1 MAFPPT
7 LSELTSDKIIV
18 PNSLF
23 SFLTWM
29 SVGDTGL
36 EAVSMERVVFPS
48 SSDSRH
54 VLSFEQ
60 DMIHC
65 VSRGQLKTP
74 KHVAL
79 PLAVK
84 HMTVSTQVITLLNR
98 FGNGLSAP
106 QVSKFEMVMAESV
119 MCQQRQHADVF
130 VPSNISPLT
139 HVTFCWDYNVINEET
154 LSGAGT
160 THCTNGIVI
169 QRQVH
174 PVCWPPP
181 PQTASFTESQR

>member
-1 MAFPPT
+1 MGNT
-7 LSELTSDKIIV
+7 GSEI
-18 PNSLF
+18 
-23 SFLTWM
+23 
-29 SVGDTGL
+29 
-36 EAVSMERVVFPS
+36 VSMERVDLPL
-48 SSDSRH
+48 SSDSQR
-54 VLSFEQ
+54 VLSLAQ

-65 VSRGQLKTP
+65 VTRGQLKTP

-106 QVSKFEMVMAESV
+106 QVSKFDMVMAESV

-130 VPSNISPLT
+130 VPSNISPLS
-139 HVTFCWDYNVINEET
+139 HVTYSWDNNEINEET

-169 QRQVH
+169 QRLVH
-174 PVCWPPP
+174 TACWPPP